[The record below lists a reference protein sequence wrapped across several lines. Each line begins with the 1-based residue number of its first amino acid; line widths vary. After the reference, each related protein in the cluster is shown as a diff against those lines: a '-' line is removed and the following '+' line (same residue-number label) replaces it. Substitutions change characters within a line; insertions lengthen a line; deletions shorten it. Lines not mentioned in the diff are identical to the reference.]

1 MAALYDKKKLSMML
15 SKDEFFD
22 WKSAMSNVDP
32 HLLDYIKK
40 SIKVDKAKGEVS
52 LHNKENVEQNI
63 YQKFRRVIGG
73 KYLMRF
79 DLELGADEKKIVQ
92 K

>member
-1 MAALYDKKKLSMML
+1 MGTI
-15 SKDEFFD
+15 
-22 WKSAMSNVDP
+22 DP
-32 HLLDYIKK
+32 YLLDYIKK
-40 SIKVDKAKGEVS
+40 SIKVDKVKGEVS

-73 KYLMRF
+73 KYLMRC
-79 DLELGADEKKIVQ
+79 DLELGDDEKKIVQ

>member
-1 MAALYDKKKLSMML
+1 MGTI
-15 SKDEFFD
+15 
-22 WKSAMSNVDP
+22 DP
-32 HLLDYIKK
+32 YLLDYIKK
-40 SIKVDKAKGEVS
+40 SIKVDKIKNEVS

-73 KYLMRF
+73 KYLMRI
-79 DLELGADEKKIVQ
+79 DLELGADEKRIVQ